1 MPATLQASRR
11 AAPDLAPET
20 PCTHCGLPVGTHPI
34 RGREDGVAF
43 CCTGCSVVYAALDA
57 AGFGGTYYKLRDL
70 APTRKAERPAEA
82 DPLQL
87 GELDT
92 DAFLD
97 AHTKPAGEGLRSV
110 ELFLDGVHCA
120 ACVWLV
126 ERLPFELDGV
136 TAARL
141 DLPRARLALTFDPA
155 TVRLSDIGRW
165 LSRFGYAARPMRSEH
180 AAQRTDA
187 ERRLLVRLGVTWALA
202 GNVMLLA
209 FALYSGLDGETSALA
224 SAARYVS
231 LALAVPAVAYGGAP
245 FFRRAWA
252 SLGLAFRAR
261 DPRRLHIDTPI
272 ALGILV
278 GTGHSAWATVTG
290 TGEVWFDSI
299 TVLIA
304 ALLTARWLQ
313 LRSRRLA
320 GDATERLLALI
331 PSMVRRVHAD
341 AVEVVR
347 LDEVRP
353 DDVVE
358 VPAGEVVPVD
368 GIVERGASRLNN
380 AVLTGESRPE
390 PVAEGDAVEAGATNL
405 SSPIRVR
412 VEAAGD
418 ATRVGRLL
426 AWVREQEGG
435 EARVVLLADRISG
448 YFALAVLTLAAVTAV
463 LWAWLDPGAM
473 PQHVVALLVITCP
486 CALGMATPLAMA
498 VAAGRAARAGIFIKS
513 DEATQRLTDV
523 DTIVLDKTGTLTE
536 GRMSLV
542 DFVGDEDALDYAA
555 ALEAHS
561 NHPIATAIVQA
572 RGCAA
577 GLRGGPEDDGFHV
590 DDFQATAG
598 QGVCGV
604 VGDRYVTVGR
614 FDCVAERSVSADARF
629 TEAVAAFAAR
639 GHTPVAVAV
648 DGIVVAVLAV
658 GDAVRDEAAETVA
671 RWQRR
676 GYRVLLSSGDHP
688 AVAAAVAAEVGIAP
702 GDAHGG
708 VSPEGKRAFVE
719 ALQADGRTV
728 LMVGD
733 GVNDAAALRAA
744 DVGVAVGGG
753 STASLVAADVFMT
766 RPGLAP
772 LADALRGSARTLGVV
787 RRNLGLSLVYNV
799 GGAALAVAGLVT
811 PLVAAVAMPVSS
823 LVVVASSI
831 LQRSF
836 TANRTPPWPEQRQAT
851 GGSGEELRETS
862 LRVIPSAAEE
872 PRRARRSPSLMSNA
886 VPGEILRQAQDDTET
901 LLDRAT
907 TDQ

>member
-1 MPATLQASRR
+1 MPATLSAPRR
-11 AAPDLAPET
+11 AAPTLDPET
-20 PCTHCGLPVGTHPI
+20 PCTHCGLPIGTHPI
-34 RGREDGVAF
+34 RGKEDGVAF

-57 AGFGGTYYKLRDL
+57 AGFDRTYYKLRDL
-70 APTRKAERPAEA
+70 APTRRAERPAEA

-110 ELFLDGVHCA
+110 DLFLDGVHCA

-126 ERLPFELDGV
+126 ERLPFEMDGV

-141 DLPRARLALTFDPA
+141 DLPRARLSLTFDPT
-155 TVRLSDIGRW
+155 TVRLSDVGRW
-165 LSRFGYAARPMRSEH
+165 LSRFGYAARPMRGEH
-180 AAQRTDA
+180 TAQRTDA

-209 FALYSGLDGETSALA
+209 FALYSGLDGEASALA
-224 SAARYVS
+224 SAARWVS

-252 SLGLAFRAR
+252 SLGLAIRAR

-278 GTGHSAWATVTG
+278 GTVHSAWATVTG
-290 TGEVWFDSI
+290 QGEVWFDSI

-320 GDATERLLALI
+320 GDATERLLSLI
-331 PSMVRRVHAD
+331 PSMVRRVRAD

-347 LDEVRP
+347 LDEIRP
-353 DDVVE
+353 GEVVE

-368 GIVERGASRLNN
+368 GIVEQGASRLNN

-435 EARVVLLADRISG
+435 EARVVLLADRLSG
-448 YFALAVLTLAAVTAV
+448 YFALAVLTLAALTAV

-523 DTIVLDKTGTLTE
+523 DTIVLDKTGTLTK
-536 GRMSLV
+536 GRMGLV
-542 DFVGDEDALDYAA
+542 DFVGDEVALDYAA

-572 RGCAA
+572 RGCPV
-577 GLRGGPEDDGFHV
+577 GPEDDGFTV
-590 DDFQATAG
+590 DNFQATAG

-604 VGDRYVTVGR
+604 VGDRYVTAGR
-614 FDCVAERSVSADARF
+614 FDCVTERSAAADVQFADA
-629 TEAVAAFAAR
+629 VADFAAR

-676 GYRVLLSSGDHP
+676 GYRVLLCSGDHP

-719 ALQADGRTV
+719 ALQAEGRTV

-772 LADALRGSARTLGVV
+772 LDEALGGSARVLGVV
-787 RRNLGLSLVYNV
+787 RRNLGLSLVYNL
-799 GGAALAVAGLVT
+799 GGAGLAIAGLVT
-811 PLVAAVAMPVSS
+811 PLVAAVAMPISS

-836 TANRTPPWPEQRQAT
+836 
-851 GGSGEELRETS
+851 
-862 LRVIPSAAEE
+862 SA
-872 PRRARRSPSLMSNA
+872 PVSR
-886 VPGEILRQAQDDTET
+886 
-901 LLDRAT
+901 
-907 TDQ
+907 

>member
-1 MPATLQASRR
+1 MLATLPAPRR
-11 AAPDLAPET
+11 AASALDPET

-34 RGREDGVAF
+34 RGKEDGVAF

-57 AGFGGTYYKLRDL
+57 AGLDRTYYKLRDL
-70 APTRKAERPAEA
+70 APSRRAERPAEA

-110 ELFLDGVHCA
+110 DLFLDGVHCA

-126 ERLPFELDGV
+126 ERLPFEMEGV

-141 DLPRARLALTFDPA
+141 DLPRARLSLTFDPA
-155 TVRLSDIGRW
+155 TVRLSDVGRW
-165 LSRFGYAARPMRSEH
+165 LSRFGYAARPMRGEH
-180 AAQRTDA
+180 TMQRTDA

-224 SAARYVS
+224 SAARWVS

-252 SLGLAFRAR
+252 SLGLAIRAR

-278 GTGHSAWATVTG
+278 GTVHSAWATVTG
-290 TGEVWFDSI
+290 SGEVWFDSI

-320 GDATERLLALI
+320 GDATERLLSLI
-331 PSMVRRVHAD
+331 PSMVRRVRAD

-347 LDEVRP
+347 LDEVRLG
-353 DDVVE
+353 DVVE

-368 GIVERGASRLNN
+368 GIVEQGASRLNN
-380 AVLTGESRPE
+380 AVLTGESRAVPI
-390 PVAEGDAVEAGATNL
+390 AEGDAVEAGATNM

-435 EARVVLLADRISG
+435 EARVVLLADRLSG
-448 YFALAVLTLAAVTAV
+448 YFALAVLTLAAFTAV

-523 DTIVLDKTGTLTE
+523 DTVVLDKTGTLTE

-542 DFVGDEDALDYAA
+542 EFIGDEVALDYAA

-572 RGCAA
+572 RGCPV
-577 GLRGGPEDDGFHV
+577 GPEDDGFAV

-604 VGDRYVTVGR
+604 VGDRYVTIGQ
-614 FDCVAERSVSADARF
+614 FDCVADRSAPTEPRF
-629 TEAVAAFAAR
+629 VEAVADFAAR
-639 GHTPVAVAV
+639 GYTPVTVAV

-708 VSPEGKRAFVE
+708 VSPEDKRAFVE
-719 ALQADGRTV
+719 ALQAEGRTV

-753 STASLVAADVFMT
+753 STASLVAADVFLT

-772 LADALRGSARTLGVV
+772 LDDALGGAARVLGVV
-787 RRNLGLSLVYNV
+787 RRNLGLSLVYNL
-799 GGAALAVAGLVT
+799 GGAGLAIAGLVT
-811 PLVAAVAMPVSS
+811 PLVAAVAMPISS

-836 TANRTPPWPEQRQAT
+836 VPPKP
-851 GGSGEELRETS
+851 
-862 LRVIPSAAEE
+862 
-872 PRRARRSPSLMSNA
+872 
-886 VPGEILRQAQDDTET
+886 
-901 LLDRAT
+901 
-907 TDQ
+907 